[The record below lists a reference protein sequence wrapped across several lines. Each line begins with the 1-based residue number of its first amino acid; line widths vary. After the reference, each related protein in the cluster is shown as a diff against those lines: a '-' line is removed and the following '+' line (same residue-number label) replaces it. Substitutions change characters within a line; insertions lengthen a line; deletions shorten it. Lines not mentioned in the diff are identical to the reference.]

1 MSESTPET
9 QNPETEETKERPVT
23 IKKGY
28 RRRIRPHL
36 KPKKERVNSD
46 LPDKNLKVYEKIKPS
61 ASRKVQR
68 AIKEDQDFN
77 HEEVVKRRRKI
88 SKREKEE
95 QEKNEEI
102 QNEIKK
108 IKKLTFDY
116 SNDDYKIIEKV
127 RKEVKDRKIGN
138 IKKINSPD
146 YQNKR
151 RAPTVPIYLKISPEL
166 YKCMYTEGQ
175 KYGISVQE
183 LMKILFLKRYGLKKE
198 EDKVKLGNLKNELFN
213 ENIHNQGIDE

>member
-1 MSESTPET
+1 MSE
-9 QNPETEETKERPVT
+9 NPETLSLETEKNKERPVT

-46 LPDKNLKVYEKIKPS
+46 LPDKTLKVYEKIKPS

-77 HEEVVKRRRKI
+77 HAEVIKRKRRI
-88 SKREKEE
+88 SRREKEE

-127 RKEVKDRKIGN
+127 KKEVKDRKKGN

-151 RAPTVPIYLKISPEL
+151 RAPTVPIYLQISPEL

-175 KYGISVQE
+175 GYGISVQE

-198 EDKVKLGNLKNELFN
+198 EDKVKVGSLKNELFDKN
-213 ENIHNQGIDE
+213 VYDQGIDE